1 MYFFW
6 IWFVC
11 LVLFRVLS
19 SVCWIK
25 FFSMGFDLP
34 QCFEFYLPLQLRRS
48 IKLYAL
54 LSRAEADFC
63 CSTYKLRWWVNAIV
77 WQLQIQVFSLTPG
90 RQDEDCFGR
99 CCFEDPGS
107 RWGRRG
113 TFWQFGIS
121 FNSSVKFNSKWFVPR
136 VKIIKG
142 TLCSGWNI
150 VWWNFVKFTVSG
162 VQHQKW
168 FVNHPTI
175 YLAQLL

>member
-1 MYFFW
+1 
-6 IWFVC
+6 
-11 LVLFRVLS
+11 
-19 SVCWIK
+19 
-25 FFSMGFDLP
+25 MGFDLP

-77 WQLQIQVFSLTPG
+77 WQIQIHVFSLTPG
-90 RQDEDCFGR
+90 RQDEDCFDH

-107 RWGRRG
+107 RWDRRG

-121 FNSSVKFNSKWFVPR
+121 FNSSLKFNSKWFVPR